1 MRDLLRLAD
10 GRTVRAP
17 GSTTGRTDTARTD
30 TARPHD
36 AVAAPPHHGSPA
48 RTTPETETV
57 R

>member
-17 GSTTGRTDTARTD
+17 GSTTGRTDTD
-30 TARPHD
+30 RPHD
-36 AVAAPPHHGSPA
+36 AVPATPHHGSPA